1 MATYDDEN
9 EKMVKISTKYS
20 STIRLKNKTYV
31 LFLRTPDIIEVY
43 GPGINPGNPMILT
56 LQGTD
61 DPPIHEKEFL
71 YDEEDIW
78 NCIKNHKKAMK
89 KSGTK

>member
-1 MATYDDEN
+1 MATYNDEN
-9 EKMVKISTKYS
+9 AKMVKISTKYS
-20 STIRLKNKTYV
+20 STIQIKNKTYV

-61 DPPIHEKEFL
+61 DPPIHEKEFYY
-71 YDEEDIW
+71 YDEVIW
-78 NCIKNHKKAMK
+78 NGIKLYKKVNKKAGVK
-89 KSGTK
+89 

>member
-1 MATYDDEN
+1 MATDDN
-9 EKMVKISTKYS
+9 EKMVKVSTNYS
-20 STIRLKNKTYV
+20 STIQIKHKTYV
-31 LFLRTPDIIEVY
+31 LFLRTPDILEVY

-56 LQGTD
+56 LAGTN
-61 DPPIHEKEFL
+61 DPPILEKEFC

-78 NCIKNHKKAMK
+78 NCIKAHKKAMK